1 MDGRVRAGLPA
12 KGGEDAAGT
21 RGLQLLERRQAGP
34 GVQGVRGAGIIEAYP
49 WLAPAIEAPE
59 SGIRGVADGMGA
71 RLELAM
77 RWRAD
82 RLRLIG
88 NGVVWQSAARAFG
101 ELWVSFAGGFG
112 G

>member
-1 MDGRVRAGLPA
+1 M
-12 KGGEDAAGT
+12 
-21 RGLQLLERRQAGP
+21 
-34 GVQGVRGAGIIEAYP
+34 
-49 WLAPAIEAPE
+49 
-59 SGIRGVADGMGA
+59 ADGMAG

-101 ELWVSFAGGFG
+101 ELWREVRG
-112 G
+112 